1 MEQQTLRAELQ
12 AAFALRLAADQQV
25 YAAITRLAEAI
36 ERDVRPAPT
45 LTHSSAQGPLYN
57 VKETCALL
65 GGICR
70 DTLWRL
76 RRAGEIGFIRI
87 GNRPF
92 FTAGH
97 IEAYRQRLLNR

>member
-25 YAAITRLAEAI
+25 YAAIARLAEVM
-36 ERDVRPAPT
+36 ERGAQQVTTPARNA
-45 LTHSSAQGPLYN
+45 LGPLYN

-76 RRAGEIGFIRI
+76 RRTGKIEFIRI
-87 GNRPF
+87 GNRPLF
-92 FTAGH
+92 AAEH
-97 IEAYRQRLLNR
+97 IEAYRQRLLNK